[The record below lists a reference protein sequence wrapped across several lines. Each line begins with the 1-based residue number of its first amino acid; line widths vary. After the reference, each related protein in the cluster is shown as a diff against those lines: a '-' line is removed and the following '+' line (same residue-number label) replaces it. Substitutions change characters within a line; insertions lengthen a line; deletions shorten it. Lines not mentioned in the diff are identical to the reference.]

1 MIPKTLLCKT
11 SIRGIAMI
19 TNNGKSTIKPNR
31 NLWRKWL
38 YKDNIF
44 IQHIV
49 MVKIKIFCQILGVST
64 ASPN

>member
-1 MIPKTLLCKT
+1 
-11 SIRGIAMI
+11 MI